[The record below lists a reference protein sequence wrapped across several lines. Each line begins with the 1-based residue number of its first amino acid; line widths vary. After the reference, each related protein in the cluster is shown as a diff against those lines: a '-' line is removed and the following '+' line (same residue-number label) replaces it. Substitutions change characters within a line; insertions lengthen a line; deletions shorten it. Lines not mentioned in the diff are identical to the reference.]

1 LPSLTRS
8 PPAPSLLVVIPAHN
22 EAASIAG
29 VLQDLARHV
38 RADRLVVSDAS
49 SDDTA
54 AIARAEGA
62 EAIELPQQI
71 GAWGATQTGLRLA
84 QRRGY
89 GRVATVDGDGQHAA
103 SSLPGLL
110 AAQLE
115 TGADVVIGTFPERL
129 SGARRLAWVWFRAL
143 TGLGIEDLTSGLRLY
158 GPRAIALL
166 SRPEATLLDY
176 QDVGVLLL
184 LRKYGL
190 TVHEVPVTM
199 YPRNAGHSRVFG
211 SWLTVARYMAQ
222 TTLLCIA
229 RIGRFGGPRPL
240 PAGPGSE

>member
-1 LPSLTRS
+1 M
-8 PPAPSLLVVIPAHN
+8 VIPAHN
-22 EAASIAG
+22 EAASIAR
-29 VLQDLARHV
+29 VLQDVAQHV

-49 SDDTA
+49 SDATA
-54 AIARAEGA
+54 DIARAEGA

-89 GRVATVDGDGQHAA
+89 RCVATVDGDGQHAP
-103 SSLPGLL
+103 SSLPDLL
-110 AAQLE
+110 QAQRE
-115 TGADVVIGTFPERL
+115 TGADVVIGTYPQRL

-158 GPRAIALL
+158 GPRAIDLL
-166 SRPEATLLDY
+166 SRAEATLLDY

-199 YPRNAGHSRVFG
+199 YPRHAGHSRVFG

-229 RIGRFGGPRPL
+229 RVGRFGGIRPL
-240 PAGPGSE
+240 PAGPDSE